1 MEVDLIELKKNIF
14 FKAERCILEDG
25 EFEPYGAI
33 VENDTVRMVGYNNGE
48 TESLDSKEA
57 VRVLK
62 KGFLERFERGMITAA
77 AIGYDVALTTTD
89 SDGSYTKR
97 DALCLCISTDGDTWS
112 EEYFPYLVLSGQCIW
127 K

>member
-1 MEVDLIELKKNIF
+1 MEADLIELKKNIF
-14 FKAERCILEDG
+14 FKAEHYILYMV

-33 VENDTVRMVGYNNGE
+33 VENDNVRMVQYNREENE
-48 TESLDSKEA
+48 AIDSKEA

-89 SDGSYTKR
+89 SDGSYIKR
-97 DALCLCISTDGDTWS
+97 DALCLCVSTDGDTWS
-112 EEYFPYLVLSGQCIW
+112 EEYFPYLVLGGQCVW